1 VQRFLP
7 SIRIHAWGGLGS
19 QLFAVALAQD
29 ICEKFP
35 HRRIRIVLHSGGV
48 THRIPEVTSLYP
60 QWDYLFVDDFVNS
73 GDLIDDRSPSKT
85 IVSKARYLRLIKS
98 FLYRS
103 GIASSCDN
111 NQEFSNIKPWLLI
124 CRGHYSYRSI
134 GAKFLSELDKTL
146 TRILPPLDARD
157 MCSIHYRMGD
167 LLTLKEK
174 NPISGDLILNQFKS
188 ASKIY
193 NFKRLI
199 VFSDSPNDATKIFE
213 TVKDIELLVPD
224 TSTVEAIAYSADAK
238 LFIGTSSKISFWI
251 SGIRSQIRKKP
262 SLLPE
267 ENLVQ
272 FRELVGNG
280 MNQITTYSISE

>member
-29 ICEKFP
+29 ISEKFP
-35 HRRIRIVLHSGGV
+35 QRRIRIVLHSGGV

-60 QWDYLFVDDFVNS
+60 QWDFQFVDDFVNRVE
-73 GDLIDDRSPSKT
+73 LTDDCSPSRT
-85 IVSKARYLRLIKS
+85 IVSRALYRRLIKN
-98 FLYRS
+98 FLFRS

-111 NQEFSNIKPWLLI
+111 NEEFSNIKPWLLI

-134 GAKFLSELDKTL
+134 GAEFLSELDKTL
-146 TRILPPLDARD
+146 ARNLPPLDARD
-157 MCSIHYRMGD
+157 ICAIHYRMGD

-174 NPISGDLILNQFKS
+174 NPISGDLILNQFES

-193 NFKRLI
+193 NFKTLI
-199 VFSDSPNDATKIFE
+199 IFSDSPNDATKIFE
-213 TVKDIELLVPD
+213 TVKHIEILVPD
-224 TSTVEAIAYSADAK
+224 TSTVEAIAYSADSK

-267 ENLVQ
+267 ENLAQ
-272 FRELVGNG
+272 FRELIGNN
-280 MNQITTYSISE
+280 MNLITTYSISE